1 MLVLMGAKEVN
12 NEMMEDGKGS
22 RKERDGRGGGKGIP
36 LSTCLY
42 PQLFAYII
50 LKCFFPLLTKEVK
63 S

>member
-1 MLVLMGAKEVN
+1 MEREV
-12 NEMMEDGKGS
+12 G

-50 LKCFFPLLTKEVK
+50 MKCFFPLLTKEVK